1 MYLQKHTFA
10 FLYLGTAFLDHLNKK
25 KTVKMESSLYAPEN
39 LQNQSM
45 RTTLSLRTENWHN
58 CQRIRKDT
66 YL

>member
-10 FLYLGTAFLDHLNKK
+10 FPYLGTAFLDHLNK

-45 RTTLSLRTENWHN
+45 RTTLSLRTE
-58 CQRIRKDT
+58 IGIIVKE
-66 YL
+66 